1 MNNYDGT
8 GNYNL
13 IKIECPNI
21 SYDLCV
27 FLGGL
32 AWFYQTCREFGWFQ
46 SSGSRKQ
53 PFGSSFP
60 VTLYTD
66 QCNDVFGAN
75 YTEEKIRNY
84 IKETNIEFGGL
95 YPDVEDVY
103 LTQGG
108 LDPWSKVGAG
118 EAQGATIIPQAS
130 HCPDTGSISATDSPA
145 LLASKKKLIKLVAQW
160 LA

>member
-1 MNNYDGT
+1 MFFF
-8 GNYNL
+8 
-13 IKIECPNI
+13 I
-21 SYDLCV
+21 
-27 FLGGL
+27 LGGL

-75 YTEEKIRNY
+75 YTEEKIRSY
-84 IKETNIEFGGL
+84 IKDTNIEFGGL
-95 YPDVEDVY
+95 YPDVENVY
-103 LTQGG
+103 LVQGG

-118 EAQGATIIPQAS
+118 EAQGATVIPQAS
-130 HCPDTGSISATDSPA
+130 HCPDSGSISATDSPA
-145 LLASKKKLIKLVAQW
+145 LLASKKKLIKLVAEW